1 MGRRVYADDAE
12 KDYVM
17 AGIERLFI
25 VSLRCEMKMK
35 QAKVITAVGV
45 SSTSSAD
52 HFC

>member
-1 MGRRVYADDAE
+1 MQLDAE

-17 AGIERLFI
+17 AGIERL
-25 VSLRCEMKMK
+25 VSFRCEMKMK